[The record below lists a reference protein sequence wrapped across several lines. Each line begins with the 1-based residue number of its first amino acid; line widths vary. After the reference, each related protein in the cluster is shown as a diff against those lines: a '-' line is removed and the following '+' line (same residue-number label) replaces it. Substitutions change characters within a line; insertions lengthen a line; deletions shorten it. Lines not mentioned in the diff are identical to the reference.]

1 MPNSARATS
10 TSDHLHEL
18 AAAAAELAV
27 AESPERIA
35 RFAQLLRTGRVSADS
50 PDGALQDLLA
60 LPSARLPRYVGV
72 LKAAQS
78 LSAADAALALE
89 TAALAIQRAQSD
101 APGIEVARTGPAAG
115 TFRLRTTG
123 TVSREIIDA
132 SARKLLVV
140 GYSVTS
146 SANDAGFAAQTLGAI
161 RRAAARGVVV
171 TAVLHRDPKNR
182 EALLASWPAASPI
195 PSIFTWPESPEDAMT
210 KLHAKVIVG
219 DGRDALVTSANL
231 TYHGYE
237 ANIELGVRVSGE
249 PARLVEAHFR
259 ELIRSEELVVW
270 QG

>member
-1 MPNSARATS
+1 MR
-10 TSDHLHEL
+10 EL
-18 AAAAAELAV
+18 AAAAAELA
-27 AESPERIA
+27 ASETPERIA
-35 RFAQLLRTGRVSADS
+35 RFAQLLRSDRVSADS
-50 PDGALQDLLA
+50 PAGALQDHLA
-60 LPSARLPRYVGV
+60 LSSARLPRYVGV

-78 LSAADAALALE
+78 VAAADAALALE
-89 TAALAIQRAQSD
+89 TAALAVQRARSE

-115 TFRLRTTG
+115 TFHLRTTG

-132 SARKLLVV
+132 SERKLLLV

-146 SANDAGFAAQTLGAI
+146 SPNDAGLAAQTLTAI
-161 RRAAARGVVV
+161 RGAAGRGVVV

-182 EALLASWPAASPI
+182 EALLASWPAASPV
-195 PSIFTWPESPEDAMT
+195 PSVFTWPESPDDAMT

-219 DGRDALVTSANL
+219 DGHDALVTSANL

-270 QG
+270 RG

>member
-1 MPNSARATS
+1 V
-10 TSDHLHEL
+10 HEL
-18 AAAAAELAV
+18 AAAAAELAA
-27 AESPERIA
+27 AETPERVT
-35 RFAQLLRTGRVSADS
+35 RFAHLLRSERLSADS
-50 PDGALQDLLA
+50 PAGALQDHLA
-60 LPSARLPRYVGV
+60 LPSARLPRYIEV
-72 LKAAQS
+72 LNAAQTVS
-78 LSAADAALALE
+78 PADAALALE
-89 TAALAIQRAQSD
+89 AAALAIQRAQSE

-132 SARKLLVV
+132 SERKLLVV

-146 SANDAGFAAQTLGAI
+146 SPNDAGFAAQTLAAI
-161 RRAAARGVVV
+161 RRAAERGVVV

-182 EALLASWPAASPI
+182 DALLRSWPAASPV
-195 PSIFTWPESPEDAMT
+195 PSIFTWPESPDDVMS

-270 QG
+270 RGQGD